1 MYCCAHKTAT
11 LKPIQHT
18 VPKGEQK
25 KILHEKIRT
34 GGQRLQNSH
43 PVFLIDTPD

>member
-25 KILHEKIRT
+25 KYYMKKFEQGVKDFKIVILF
-34 GGQRLQNSH
+34 S
-43 PVFLIDTPD
+43 